1 MDSHW
6 VGHLVMKLVNY
17 ELFQRRNDIKEGG
30 DEKNDDFDMDILE

>member
-6 VGHLVMKLVNY
+6 VGHLVMKLVND
-17 ELFQRRNDIKEGG
+17 ELFQRRNYIKEGG